1 MCRGEALQG
10 FTHALVQ
17 YRNPIGKT
25 KMDAISEILNRAIEQ
40 LLGRASGPLHL
51 RLVIQPI
58 VATILA
64 VRAGLR
70 DSREGKPAFF
80 WTILTSPEERQILL
94 RSGWKD
100 IGKLCIVA
108 AVLDT
113 LYQLIVFRE
122 FLVVQ
127 TLIVV
132 VVVAV
137 IPYTLLRGAVTRLAS
152 GLFSKK

>member
-1 MCRGEALQG
+1 
-10 FTHALVQ
+10 
-17 YRNPIGKT
+17 
-25 KMDAISEILNRAIEQ
+25 MDAISEILNRAIEQ